1 MGNGKIY
8 NRHELKIL
16 YVRFLLE
23 KTNPNSEFDILF
35 FLKVKA
41 VSQIYS
47 KLHIYLL
54 LGKFYCCALWNQI
67 GGVGGFRCWQI
78 EVLLF
83 IFIRSNFLWTYIFTS
98 KEYRDAKMQ
107 AEKGKK
113 WFTKTLSTFVGLQ
126 KWNYVYFV
134 ALPNLEN
141 RNVLKRTD
149 IIKEE
154 EEILVNLKEFLL
166 SSSPYSNLSERN
178 YKRRNE
184 WLGHEMVDWQNGP
197 ERASLTCFWSGE
209 NIKMYN
215 KIDWIIQIFR
225 WFIWKSALNFGWLLL
240 CHHA

>member
-1 MGNGKIY
+1 MKNGKIY
-8 NRHELKIL
+8 KRKELKIL
-16 YVRFLLE
+16 CVRFLLE

-41 VSQIYS
+41 VSQIYR
-47 KLHIYLL
+47 KLHTYLL
-54 LGKFYCCALWNQI
+54 IGKFYCCTLWNQI
-67 GGVGGFRCWQI
+67 SGVWGFRCWQI

-83 IFIRSNFLWTYIFTS
+83 IFIRSNFFMDIYIFSS

-113 WFTKTLSTFVGLQ
+113 WFTKTLSSFVGLQ

-154 EEILVNLKEFLL
+154 REILVNLKEFLL
-166 SSSPYSNLSERN
+166 SSSP
-178 YKRRNE
+178 
-184 WLGHEMVDWQNGP
+184 
-197 ERASLTCFWSGE
+197 
-209 NIKMYN
+209 
-215 KIDWIIQIFR
+215 
-225 WFIWKSALNFGWLLL
+225 
-240 CHHA
+240 

>member
-1 MGNGKIY
+1 M
-8 NRHELKIL
+8 
-16 YVRFLLE
+16 
-23 KTNPNSEFDILF
+23 DI
-35 FLKVKA
+35 
-41 VSQIYS
+41 
-47 KLHIYLL
+47 
-54 LGKFYCCALWNQI
+54 
-67 GGVGGFRCWQI
+67 
-78 EVLLF
+78 
-83 IFIRSNFLWTYIFTS
+83 YIFTS

-154 EEILVNLKEFLL
+154 KEILVNLKEFLL

-184 WLGHEMVDWQNGP
+184 
-197 ERASLTCFWSGE
+197 
-209 NIKMYN
+209 
-215 KIDWIIQIFR
+215 
-225 WFIWKSALNFGWLLL
+225 
-240 CHHA
+240 